1 MGGVTEVTHGVGL
14 PQRAHLAVIP
24 SSTKVEVVDLAHI
37 TPATADYTGG
47 GLGQATH
54 VLAHLEAV
62 VGGHGCLA
70 EASRSCP
77 TGRQKLNWCFY
88 NCDTN

>member
-14 PQRAHLAVIP
+14 PQGAHLAVVP
-24 SSTKVEVVDLAHI
+24 SSTEVQVVDLAHI

-62 VGGHGCLA
+62 VGGHDCLA
-70 EASRSCP
+70 EASRSWS
-77 TGRQKLNWCFY
+77 TKTELVFL
-88 NCDTN
+88 